1 MAKIM
6 INESLP
12 NTTNTDPSVNATFT
26 HNYTRKHSA
35 WLVSAS
41 QNWALTIRAMDGETL
56 VSSYATW
63 CEMLRVIAGE
73 ASYLGFPRVA
83 RLCRLLH
90 GVLENQLIDSK
101 PFTKEQL
108 DVFEAAARKL
118 SELVVEPHS
127 ASINVPALAQNLRV
141 AFDLSESDLSKSI
154 PQIQYFQ
161 EAASRLNHPGV
172 VHSDWDVYRS
182 ARLDTLDRCIEE
194 ESWIVSQLAALAE
207 DLASGVQSQHPA
219 QRVMKVL
226 RSHRYFHQVDR
237 VCLAGRVHNTNQ
249 LMVVDSS
256 TSDRF
261 ESNLLKPGYSCFV
274 NPEGSLFSMK
284 PGTMRIFADSE
295 RVLESFAT
303 SGKPAQRSI
312 ALINDMGL
320 RSGLCLAIG
329 RDKALQGF
337 LFLNSCQTD
346 LFRDITLRYAPLI
359 SLLGLVGTIALDS
372 NSFGRNAGLFDAL
385 DSDLPKMSMLF
396 DEGEFRS
403 YLYRALQKRVGT
415 GDVFSVSTDTSMLK
429 DDFLYLPALTCGTLA
444 EVAMRLHLVP
454 ADGTPVSVFISQE
467 AATTSMGIRH
477 QYNPNLSSKWD
488 WIRKN
493 VDLVGAGLENTP
505 MELHITEGEIRL
517 QFPFEPVL
525 QSHRGLRYSVVY

>member
-1 MAKIM
+1 MA
-6 INESLP
+6 
-12 NTTNTDPSVNATFT
+12 
-26 HNYTRKHSA
+26 
-35 WLVSAS
+35 
-41 QNWALTIRAMDGETL
+41 
-56 VSSYATW
+56 
-63 CEMLRVIAGE
+63 RVRFAE
-73 ASYLGFPRVA
+73 LGFNHSSDGRRDFGEFVCYLVRNVARNCRGGQLPGLPRVA

-385 DSDLPKMSMLF
+385 DSDLRKCRCCSTKASFEVTSIAPCKSASAREMSSPF
-396 DEGEFRS
+396 
-403 YLYRALQKRVGT
+403 QQIP
-415 GDVFSVSTDTSMLK
+415 MLK